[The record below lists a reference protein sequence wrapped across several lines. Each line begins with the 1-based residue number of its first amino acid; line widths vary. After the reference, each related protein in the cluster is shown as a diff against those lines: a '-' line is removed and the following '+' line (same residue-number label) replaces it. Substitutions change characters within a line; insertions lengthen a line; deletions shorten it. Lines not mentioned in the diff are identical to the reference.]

1 MNWRVVALTLA
12 AMAIDVLAVRFA
24 DEPDSR
30 PVTWVAYLIG
40 ASMALPLLAYR
51 RWPLG
56 ALLAT
61 AVLLL
66 GYYTSGFPGMSP
78 AIPLAIVLY
87 LAASAGYRWWSI
99 GVLSFFSF
107 TGLLVAGLKPAV
119 DLQAVLAEFS
129 QVASL
134 MVAVVLLAEALR
146 TRRAWLTEVRE
157 RLRRVEADR
166 DLETER
172 RVTEERLRIARELHD
187 VMAHTISVIT
197 VQAGVAVDR
206 LADYPPELRGPLEAI
221 RSASTE
227 SMTELAA
234 VVGVLRGKGDHE
246 SAPRAPAPGLD
257 QIDELVAAT
266 RETGLRVELHI
277 VGTLRT
283 LPQAVDLTG
292 YRIVQEALTNVVRH
306 AHASTATVRIGYT
319 DDAVRLEITDDGTGA
334 VVRPNGG
341 QTGGHGLIGMAE
353 RAAAVGGELA
363 TGAGPA
369 GGFRVQAR
377 LPAGTLPG

>member
-1 MNWRVVALTLA
+1 MNWRVVALTLT
-12 AMAIDVLAVRFA
+12 AMAIDVFAVRIA

-40 ASMALPLLAYR
+40 ASMALPLLGYR

-66 GYYTSGFPGMSP
+66 GYYISGFPGMSP

-107 TGLLVAGLKPAV
+107 TGLLVAALKPSV
-119 DLQAVLAEFS
+119 DLQSVLAEFS

-227 SMTELAA
+227 SMAELAA
-234 VVGVLRGKGDHE
+234 VVGVLRGGDHE

-257 QIDELVAAT
+257 QVEELVAAA
-266 RETGLRVELHI
+266 RETGLQVVSWIAGPR
-277 VGTLRT
+277 RA
-283 LPQAVDLTG
+283 LPQAVDLTV
-292 YRIVQEALTNVVRH
+292 YRIVQEALTNAVRH
-306 AHASTATVRIGYT
+306 ANASTVSVSIDFT
-319 DDAVRLEITDDGTGA
+319 DAAVQVEVVDDGTSVA
-334 VVRPNGG
+334 VKPNGER
-341 QTGGHGLIGMAE
+341 TGGFGLIGMAE
-353 RAAAVGGELA
+353 RATAVGG
-363 TGAGPA
+363 TFTAGPRPG

-377 LPAGTLPG
+377 LPAATLPA

>member
-1 MNWRVVALTLA
+1 MSWRVVALTLT
-12 AMAIDVLAVRFA
+12 AMAIDVFAVRIA

-30 PVTWVAYLIG
+30 PVTWVAYLLG
-40 ASMALPLLAYR
+40 ASLALPLLGYR

-66 GYYTSGFPGMSP
+66 GYYVSGFPGFSP

-99 GVLSFFSF
+99 GVLSFFS
-107 TGLLVAGLKPAV
+107 VAGLVVAARGPEV
-119 DLQAVLAEFS
+119 DLRSVLAEFS

-134 MVAVVLLAEALR
+134 LVAVVLLAEALR
-146 TRRAWLTEVRE
+146 TRRAWLAEVRE

-227 SMTELAA
+227 SMAELAA
-234 VVGVLRGKGDHE
+234 VVGVLRGGDHE
-246 SAPRAPAPGLD
+246 SVPRAPAPGLD
-257 QIDELVAAT
+257 QVEELAEAA
-266 RETGLRVELHI
+266 RETGLRVMTWI
-277 VGTLRT
+277 AGPRRP
-283 LPQAVDLTG
+283 LPQAVDLTA

-306 AHASTATVRIGYT
+306 ANASTVSVSIDFT
-319 DDAVRLEITDDGTGA
+319 DDAVQVEVIDDGSGA
-334 VVRPNGG
+334 AAKPNGG
-341 QTGGHGLIGMAE
+341 RTGGYGLIGMAE
-353 RAAAVGGELA
+353 RATAVGGELV

-377 LPAGTLPG
+377 LPAATLPA